1 MGTVAYLIG
10 EHDLHAYV
18 DNCLS
23 AGRRKAVE
31 AYIAQHEEAAAL
43 VEHYRAQNAALR
55 QLIGSDEPLP
65 ASIEI
70 LCSILA
76 TSLVHPRHAWNKS
89 AGKRVSLSPRF

>member
-1 MGTVAYLIG
+1 MGTVTFLIG

-23 AGRRKAVE
+23 ARQKKAVE
-31 AYIAQHEEAAAL
+31 AYLAQHEEAATL
-43 VEHYRAQNAALR
+43 VAHYRAQNEALR
-55 QLIGSDEPLP
+55 QLKDVDEPLP

-76 TSLVHPRHAWNKS
+76 TSLAHPRRSRHRPAT
-89 AGKRVSLSPRF
+89 KRASLSPRF